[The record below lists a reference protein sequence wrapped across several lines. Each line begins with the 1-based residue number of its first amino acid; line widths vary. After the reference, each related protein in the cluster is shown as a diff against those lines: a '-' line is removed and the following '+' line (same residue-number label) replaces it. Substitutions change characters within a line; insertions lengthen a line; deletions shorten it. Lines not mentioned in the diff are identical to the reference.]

1 MTAPL
6 EGLRVLDFGQGV
18 AGPYAA
24 QLLGD
29 QGADVIKVEPPRGD
43 WARTM
48 GAQDGSGLS
57 GTFVAVNRNKRGLCL
72 DLRKPQ
78 ALDVARRLAMRAD
91 VVVESFRPGVMDRLG
106 LGREALHAGNPGQ
119 VFCSITGWGS
129 PGRTSNCPPATR
141 SCRRTAAS

>member
-1 MTAPL
+1 MNVPL
-6 EGLRVLDFGQGV
+6 EGLRVLDFGRGV

-29 QGADVIKVEPPRGD
+29 HGADVIKVEPPRGD

-72 DLRKPQ
+72 DLGKP
-78 ALDVARRLAMRAD
+78 AAVDLARDLARRAD
-91 VVVESFRPGVMDRLG
+91 VVVESFRPG
-106 LGREALHAGNPGQ
+106 
-119 VFCSITGWGS
+119 SWTGWDWGARPS
-129 PGRTSNCPPATR
+129 SK
-141 SCRRTAAS
+141 